1 MKFLIVGLGNI
12 GAQYA
17 NTRHNIG
24 FMVLDTL
31 AADAKTDFV
40 TERYAYRA
48 EVRVK
53 GRKLVLI
60 KPTTYMNLSGK
71 AVRYWLQQENIP
83 LENLLVVVDDL
94 ALDVG
99 QLRLRKSGGDN
110 GHNGLIDII
119 LTLDTQ
125 NFNRL
130 RFGIGMDFAKGF
142 QSEYVLSRF
151 TSLENEIV
159 EPKIEQA
166 VNLIKSFV
174 TVGADQTMTLFNN
187 K

>member
-1 MKFLIVGLGNI
+1 VKFLIVGLGNI
-12 GAQYA
+12 GSEYA

-24 FMVLDTL
+24 FMVLDQL
-31 AADAKTDFV
+31 ANDAKTDFV

-53 GRKLVLI
+53 GRTLVLV

-71 AVRYWLQQENIP
+71 AVRYWMQQENIP
-83 LENLLVVVDDL
+83 IENLLVIVDDL

-99 QLRLRKSGGDN
+99 QLRLKKSGGDG
-110 GHNGLIDII
+110 GHNGLIDIT
-119 LTLDTQ
+119 LTLNTP

-130 RFGIGMDFAKGF
+130 RFGISADFAKGF

-159 EPKIEQA
+159 EPKLKQA
-166 VNLIKSFV
+166 AEMVKSFV
-174 TVGADQTMTLFNN
+174 TMGADRTMTLFNN

>member
-1 MKFLIVGLGNI
+1 VKYLIVGLGNI
-12 GAQYA
+12 GAEYA

-24 FMVLDTL
+24 FMVLDQL

-40 TERYAYRA
+40 TDRYAFRS
-48 EVRVK
+48 EIRVK
-53 GRKLVLI
+53 GRALVLI
-60 KPTTYMNLSGK
+60 KPTTYMNLCGK
-71 AVRYWLQQENIP
+71 AVRYWMQQENIP
-83 LENLLVVVDDL
+83 IENVLVVVDDL

-99 QLRLRKSGGDN
+99 HLRLKKSGGDG
-110 GHNGLIDII
+110 GHNGLIDI
-119 LTLDTQ
+119 TLALNTQ

-130 RFGIGMDFAKGF
+130 RFGIGADFAKGF

-159 EPKIEQA
+159 EPKLKQA
-166 VNLIKSFV
+166 SEMIKSFV
-174 TVGADQTMTLFNN
+174 TIGADRTMTLYNN

>member
-12 GAQYA
+12 GAEYA
-17 NTRHNIG
+17 KTRHNIG
-24 FMVLDTL
+24 FMVLDQL
-31 AADAKTDFV
+31 AADAKTDFT

-53 GRKLVLI
+53 GRKLILI

-71 AVRYWLQQENIP
+71 AVRYWMQQENIP
-83 LENLLVVVDDL
+83 VENMLVIVDDL

-99 QLRLRKSGGDN
+99 QLRLKKSGGDG
-110 GHNGLIDII
+110 GHNGLIDITQ
-119 LTLDTQ
+119 TLNSQT
-125 NFNRL
+125 FNRL
-130 RFGIGMDFAKGF
+130 RFGIGADFAKGF

-151 TSLENEIV
+151 TTMENEII

-166 VNLIKSFV
+166 TKLIQSFV
-174 TVGADQTMTLFNN
+174 TIGADQTMTLFNN

>member
-12 GAQYA
+12 GAEYA
-17 NTRHNIG
+17 NTRHNVG
-24 FMVLDTL
+24 FMVLDQL

-53 GRKLVLI
+53 GRTLVLI

-71 AVRYWLQQENIP
+71 AVRYWMQQENIP
-83 LENLLVVVDDL
+83 VENMLVVVDDL

-99 QLRLRKSGGDN
+99 QLRLKKSGGDG
-110 GHNGLIDII
+110 GHNGLIDIT
-119 LTLDTQ
+119 LTLNTQ

-130 RFGIGMDFAKGF
+130 RFGIGADFAKGF

-159 EPKIEQA
+159 EPKIKQA
-166 VNLIKSFV
+166 TELIKNFV
-174 TVGADQTMTLFNN
+174 TMGADRTMTLFNN

>member
-1 MKFLIVGLGNI
+1 MKYLIVGLGNI
-12 GAQYA
+12 GAEYA

-24 FMVLDTL
+24 FMVLDQL

-53 GRKLVLI
+53 GRTLVLI

-71 AVRYWLQQENIP
+71 AVRYWMQQENIP
-83 LENLLVVVDDL
+83 VENMLVIVDDL

-99 QLRLRKSGGDN
+99 QLRLKKSGGDG
-110 GHNGLIDII
+110 GHNGLIDIT

-125 NFNRL
+125 DFNRL
-130 RFGIGMDFAKGF
+130 RFGIGSDFAKGF

-159 EPKIEQA
+159 EPKLKQA
-166 VNLIKSFV
+166 TEMIKSFV
-174 TVGADQTMTLFNN
+174 LVGADRTMTLFNN

>member
-12 GAQYA
+12 GAEYA

-24 FMVLDTL
+24 FMVLDQL
-31 AADAKTDFV
+31 AADAKTDFK

-53 GRKLVLI
+53 GRTLVLI

-71 AVRYWLQQENIP
+71 AVRYWMQQENIP
-83 LENLLVVVDDL
+83 VENMLVVVDDL

-99 QLRLRKSGGDN
+99 QLRLKKSGGDG
-110 GHNGLIDII
+110 GHNGLIDIT
-119 LTLDTQ
+119 LKLDTQ

-130 RFGIGMDFAKGF
+130 RFGIGADFAKGF

-159 EPKIEQA
+159 EPKLKQA
-166 VNLIKSFV
+166 TELIKSFV
-174 TVGADQTMTLFNN
+174 TMGADRTMTLFNN